1 MNPYKHAVLTV
12 CTPVEQ
18 VPLEE
23 PPVGE
28 FDLGAGLVCPNCGG
42 ADPVVDEVNAAS
54 VAKCPD
60 CQHQFTPQMESQTRR
75 MVRTLSERRRM
86 RRRAAISA
94 VSGTASGTMTPQ
106 KRAEV
111 EREAF
116 DLLGV

>member
-23 PPVGE
+23 PPVAE
-28 FDLGAGLVCPNCGG
+28 LNFGAGLVCPNCGG
-42 ADPVVDEVNAAS
+42 VDPVVDEVNAAS

-60 CQHQFTPQMESQTRR
+60 CQHEFQLESETRK

-94 VSGTASGTMTPQ
+94 VSGTASGSMTPQ